1 MAEFS
6 LGSAALGTEINL
18 DGLYSGIEEA
28 HGVAERGFNS
38 IGGTIATTLK
48 NGVLLA
54 GAAIT
59 TAIAGITASAMTSFI
74 GFERQINE
82 VFTLLPDSSQQ
93 AMNAMSNQVKDFATD
108 FGVLPKDVV
117 PALYEALSSGVP
129 EGNVFDFLAVAQ
141 KAAIGGVTDTKTTV
155 DGLTSVVNSYGA
167 DVLSV
172 QEASDQMFTAVA
184 YGKTSFA
191 DLSNSLYNVIP
202 NAQALGISFSDVT
215 AAIAS
220 MTAMGVPTSVST
232 TQLRQLLVELSQS
245 GGEAAETFKQIAGV
259 GFKDF
264 IAQGHNLQD
273 ALILMEEAAKRNNVG
288 INDLFGSVEAGGA
301 ALALTG
307 RNTQSFTAALEQ
319 MANSSG
325 ATDRAF
331 KVMDEGI
338 GRSIDYIKA
347 SIATLLIDVANRLAP
362 TFAVF
367 ADWVQ
372 AHMPQI
378 SSMVLGVFDGI
389 GIAIQFVT
397 TAFGVFI
404 GGAQQA
410 FGAFIGLA
418 QSAVNYG
425 RNIGEQ
431 LANGILSAASY
442 VMQALNS
449 IADMITYWLE
459 PHSPPKILP
468 EIDTW
473 GTETAQVW
481 MDGWGGVDYQIFDQ
495 IGSTIESL
503 LKSMVDT
510 GVLPE
515 EGMIPMLLGSQAA
528 VATAIDELRTTGT
541 VSERAF
547 AAVRSSAGAAGDQVD
562 RMFRS
567 MVAMEQANRDAATAQ
582 RELNSITEKYNAIL
596 SPLDAQL
603 QAIRDQQAD
612 VRDAQRAAQLQELI
626 NSTGGDEAE
635 RQAAALELQA
645 LNLEK
650 KIRDTKKS
658 QGAEQSAA
666 QAKLDAATKAKSV
679 LEADIS
685 LQNQQIKAQQKQ
697 NDLIQR
703 QIDLLSKAAGMGGGG
718 GGGAAM
724 DDAAKK
730 AEAAAKAQREYQF
743 ATADTAGKIAL
754 LREEQSKYTEA
765 DAEYWRL
772 KTQITSTEQQ
782 YQRELEASAE
792 SQRDYELSLADT
804 ETKLASLKAEQS
816 QYAVG
821 SEEYNKIQKEI
832 VKVEKE
838 REKALAEVEKKN
850 ADAAKAERDYQY
862 ATADTAGKI
871 GILQKELAGA
881 EKGSS
886 EYWRIRTQLNSVEQQ
901 YQREQ
906 EASAKATE
914 GAGGSAKGAAKGM
927 GALAGGL
934 SNVNK
939 GAQPLPPA
947 LEAAQRAADAVN
959 KALDGMGKAQDTV
972 TGAFQRANPIL
983 NIVKAV
989 FAGIASVL
997 NERKTQE
1004 AGAALGETVGNLATG
1019 FSGVGTAITTI
1030 TSNIGT
1036 LGGSAFAA
1044 GQTFARVFERAA
1056 SITRTVLETLDR
1068 LPLTM
1073 QAIAVDVGAS
1083 LKGIFNSLNIEIDPA
1098 RIKEALGRIGERI
1111 KGTITT
1117 VMTEGWGA
1125 VSINWGTVFGSW
1137 PMQILGAVTTIF
1149 GGLTLAP
1156 VVATFWGGLVAAFSG
1171 PAPGIK
1177 SLFAKIT
1184 TTFKPLLTALDDLF
1198 VVFIGQFRNFSVG
1211 IAAGIDLIRGW
1222 FTTLGSWIGS
1232 ALAPIGAAIT
1242 KAFGPIGAGLSKLF
1256 GPFSSLFGWVT
1267 RLVSPLGALLGP
1279 LGAVGSA
1286 VGGLLGPLLAAVA
1299 PFVAIGGAIA
1309 LLLNQSPELKAA
1321 LEGWTAQLGQWVL
1334 DAIPGLFSALN
1345 SFIGGLLD
1353 WLAGELPEVITTLV
1367 GWSKAMFDWVVAAI
1381 PPLLDG
1387 LAEFI
1392 GKLFNFVV
1400 ENVPNLVAQLAGWG
1414 ASIIGWVID
1423 ALPGLA
1429 TNLGEFLGK
1438 LLGFIV
1444 DAIPG
1449 VVANLAQL
1457 AAKFI
1462 GWVITDVLPGLP
1474 GTLLKIGEAIYG
1486 FLAGVLEGVGPK
1498 LAAIG
1503 MAFIN
1508 WISTDVLPVIGG
1520 KLGEIW
1526 TAISDWISDTAG
1538 KALNAA
1544 KSIGEGIANGI
1555 SDAVSGGLKGLRSF
1569 VAKIIN
1575 PIITGINAVI
1585 DGLNLVNPG
1594 DDIARIAYMAKGGIT
1609 DGGLTVMG
1617 ELGLERVTGNGID
1630 VLAGPGLFNVP
1641 AGLKVTPAA
1650 QTMRDLLAPMQAL
1663 QLPSSLTRMPARMSG
1678 MHPSMPAAATTTENY
1693 TINQYFAATDSA
1705 NVRTDAK
1712 RGLNEASREIAG
1724 KARLKQQSYRR
1735 K

>member
-28 HGVAERGFNS
+28 HGVAERGFTS
-38 IGGTIATTLK
+38 IGGTIASTLK
-48 NGVLLA
+48 SGVVLA

-59 TAIAGITASAMTSFI
+59 TAIAGVTASAMTSFI
-74 GFERQINE
+74 GFERQIQE
-82 VFTLLPDSSQQ
+82 VFTLLPDTSQQ
-93 AMNAMSNQVKDFATD
+93 AMSAMSSQVKDFATD

-155 DGLTSVVNSYGA
+155 DGLTSVVNAYGA

-172 QEASDQMFTAVA
+172 QDASDQMFTAVA

-245 GGEAAETFKQIAGV
+245 GGEAAETFKTIAGV

-273 ALILMEEAAKRNNVG
+273 ALILMEEAARQNNVG

-307 RNTQSFTAALEQ
+307 RNTQSFSAALDQ

-325 ATDRAF
+325 ATERAF
-331 KVMDEGI
+331 QVMDQGI

-347 SIATLLIDVANRLAP
+347 SLSTLLLDVAERLAP
-362 TFAVF
+362 TFALF

-378 SSMVLGVFDGI
+378 SSIVLGVFDAI
-389 GIAIQFVT
+389 GAAISFVSPYFAAFANGAQA
-397 TAFGVFI
+397 AFGVFI
-404 GGAQQA
+404 D
-410 FGAFIGLA
+410 LA

-449 IADMITYWLE
+449 IASMITYWLE
-459 PHSPPKILP
+459 PHSPPKLLP
-468 EIDTW
+468 DIDTW

-481 MDGWGGVDYQIFDQ
+481 MDGWGEVDYQIFDQ

-503 LKSMVDT
+503 LKGMVDT

-515 EGMIPMLLGSQAA
+515 EGMIPMLLGSQTA
-528 VATAIDELRTTGT
+528 VAAAIDELRTTGT

-567 MVAMEQANRDAATAQ
+567 MVAMEQANRDAAAAQ

-685 LQNQQIKAQQKQ
+685 LQNQQIKAQQRH

-703 QIDLLSKAAGMGGGG
+703 QIDLLSKAASAGGGG

-782 YQRELEASAE
+782 YQREVEASAE

-871 GILQKELAGA
+871 GILQKELEGA

-914 GAGGSAKGAAKGM
+914 GAGGAAKGAA
-927 GALAGGL
+927 GG
-934 SNVNK
+934 
-939 GAQPLPPA
+939 
-947 LEAAQRAADAVN
+947 
-959 KALDGMGKAQDTV
+959 
-972 TGAFQRANPIL
+972 
-983 NIVKAV
+983 
-989 FAGIASVL
+989 
-997 NERKTQE
+997 
-1004 AGAALGETVGNLATG
+1004 VGNLSGQLADLKGAAGAIPKPIEDIQKTVTDTAQSFVDFKDRQLEALDAATEFITENPFSTALQG
-1019 FSGVGTAITTI
+1019 ILLSLGKVLVPLRELGAQWGEQFQAGLLPRIVVLISDVKTALAEKGLLGAIAAGVSGVGGIIGDALTAGFAKLGDINW
-1030 TSNIGT
+1030 SKAFDT
-1036 LGGSAFAA
+1036 L
-1044 GQTFARVFERAA
+1044 
-1056 SITRTVLETLDR
+1056 
-1068 LPLTM
+1068 P
-1073 QAIAVDVGAS
+1073 
-1083 LKGIFNSLNIEIDPA
+1083 
-1098 RIKEALGRIGERI
+1098 GRILAG
-1111 KGTITT
+1111 
-1117 VMTEGWGA
+1117 
-1125 VSINWGTVFGSW
+1125 
-1137 PMQILGAVTTIF
+1137 LTTIF
-1149 GGLTLAP
+1149 GAISFAP
-1156 VVATFWGGLVAAFSG
+1156 AATALWGGLALAFSG
-1171 PAPGIK
+1171 PNPGITTM
-1177 SLFAKIT
+1177 FAKIGGA
-1184 TTFKPLLTALDDLF
+1184 FKPLLGALDDLF
-1198 VVFIGQFRNFSVG
+1198 LVFIKTFKGFALNVAG
-1211 IAAGIDLIRGW
+1211 IIDLIIGG
-1222 FTTLGSWIGS
+1222 FTTFSTWIGGV
-1232 ALAPIGAAIT
+1232 LAPIGAAIT
-1242 KAFGPIGAGLSKLF
+1242 KVLGPIGAGLSKLL

-1279 LGAVGSA
+1279 LAGVGSA
-1286 VGGLLGPLLAAVA
+1286 LGGLLGPLLAAVA
-1299 PFVAIGGAIA
+1299 PFVAIGAAIA

-1321 LEGWTAQLGQWVL
+1321 LEGWTAQMGQWVL
-1334 DAIPGLFSALN
+1334 DAIPGLFGALN
-1345 SFIGGLLD
+1345 TFIGGLLN
-1353 WLAGELPEVITTLV
+1353 WLAAELPQVVTTLV
-1367 GWSKAMFDWVVAAI
+1367 GWSKAIFEWVVAAI

-1392 GKLFNFVV
+1392 GKLFTFIV

-1429 TNLGEFLGK
+1429 GNLGTFLGK
-1438 LLGFIV
+1438 LLGFIIE
-1444 DAIPG
+1444 AIPG

-1457 AAKFI
+1457 GAKFI
-1462 GWVITDVLPGLP
+1462 GWIITDVLPGLP
-1474 GTLLKIGEAIYG
+1474 GTLLKIGESIYN
-1486 FLAGVLEGVGPK
+1486 FLAGVLEEVGPK

-1503 MAFIN
+1503 LAFIN

-1520 KLGEIW
+1520 KLGEVW
-1526 TAISDWISDTAG
+1526 DAISGWISDTAG
-1538 KALNAA
+1538 KALTKA
-1544 KSIGEGIANGI
+1544 KEIGSGIANGI
-1555 SDAVSGGLKGLRSF
+1555 SDAVSSGLSNLRSF
-1569 VAKIIN
+1569 VARIIN
-1575 PIITGINAVI
+1575 PIISGINTVI
-1585 DGLNLVNPG
+1585 DGLNMVNPG
-1594 DDIARIAYMAKGGIT
+1594 TAIGHIAYMAKGGIT
-1609 DGGLTVMG
+1609 RGGLTVMG

-1630 VLAGPGLFNVP
+1630 VLAGPGLFDVP

-1650 QTMRDLLAPMQAL
+1650 QTMRDLLTPMQSAL
-1663 QLPSSLTRMPARMSG
+1663 QLPSSLTRMPARMGTIQS
-1678 MHPSMPAAATTTENY
+1678 SMPAAATTTENY
-1693 TINQYFAATDSA
+1693 TINQYFNATDSQG
-1705 NVRTDAK
+1705 VREAA
-1712 RGLNEASREIAG
+1712 RQGINEGSKQIAG
-1724 KARLKQQSYRR
+1724 KARIKQQTYRR